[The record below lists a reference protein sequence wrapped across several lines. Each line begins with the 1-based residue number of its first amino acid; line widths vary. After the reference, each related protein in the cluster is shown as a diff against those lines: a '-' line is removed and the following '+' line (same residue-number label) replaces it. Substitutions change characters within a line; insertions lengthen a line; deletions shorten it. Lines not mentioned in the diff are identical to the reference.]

1 MSAITFMT
9 PRSAA
14 TANTVAE
21 DATIALP
28 VNSITRK
35 CCSCGSFSHKTRDCP
50 KLHH

>member
-1 MSAITFMT
+1 MSIVSFMSLT
-9 PRSAA
+9 SAA
-14 TANTVAE
+14 TATTLAE

>member
-1 MSAITFMT
+1 MSVAFSMS
-9 PRSAA
+9 PKSAA
-14 TANTVAE
+14 AAATLAE

-35 CCSCGSFSHKTRDCP
+35 CCTCGSFTHKTRDCP